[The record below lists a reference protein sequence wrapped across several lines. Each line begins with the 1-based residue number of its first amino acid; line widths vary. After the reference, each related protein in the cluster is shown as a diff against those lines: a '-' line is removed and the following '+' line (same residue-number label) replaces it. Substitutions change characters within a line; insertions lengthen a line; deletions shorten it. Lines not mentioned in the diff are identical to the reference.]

1 MNMLKIKKHICKT
14 LVFALSIFIF
24 FGLINV
30 RAGYTYNSKGEPIYS
45 TEGFT
50 VNNKPIDYNEL
61 GIKGTG
67 APEPVDLFVY
77 TLESKEE
84 TSTRIND
91 LVPQVIYLTDKS
103 YNAVYVF
110 DNDFNKLQEI
120 KSVRFNPHKLYS
132 TNTTAIKTRKADGT
146 GTELIFATSAD
157 IPTEEELNDPN
168 GQYEGKG
175 YIEIELYQPN
185 CTYRKVLSSGQE
197 FIYIC
202 DAGNNQILVL
212 DYNSYDEESQT
223 YEVYQVVTKPTEEL
237 ETSESFVPQRIVVD
251 DPGRMYVIAKEVL
264 EGIMQFSKDGE
275 FARYTGTNEITLSA
289 WEIFWRSFATKAQRA
304 SMKTLYN
311 TEFLSLVYYQD
322 MIYTTSAAIENSN
335 GTFNDKIMIKKIN
348 PSGKD
353 TLRRNGYQVPMG
365 DVKYAK
371 TGTFYE
377 TASAKKPKI
386 SLFVS
391 ITVNSYGGYSVLDK
405 TKGRIF
411 TYDNEGN
418 LLYISGSQGIQDD
431 KISNNPVAIQYLGDN
446 LIVLDKSNS
455 TGRIIKFE
463 PTEIAT
469 LINKAVKLEKKGQLS
484 NIVPAYNVETKTW
497 WVNEV
502 DTKISGEDAQYE
514 IKSNRWFINGQDT
527 GIEVDYGS
535 THYWEEVV
543 KKNANYEYAYVGIG
557 HKYLEESNY
566 KEAMKYFELGKNKV
580 YYSKAYKQY
589 RDGIIKQWFAPVIII
604 LFVLIVGKTIY
615 KHIRNKKLGIK
626 KVEETGVG
634 DE

>member
-1 MNMLKIKKHICKT
+1 MSKIKKHLSKV
-14 LVFALSIFIF
+14 LVFTLSIFVF

-61 GIKGTG
+61 GIIESGT
-67 APEPVDLFVY
+67 PEPVDLFVY
-77 TLESKEE
+77 NIERTGEDD
-84 TSTRIND
+84 STIND
-91 LVPQVIYLTDKS
+91 LVPQVMYLTDKN

-110 DNDFNKLQEI
+110 NTDFEKIQEI
-120 KSVRFNPHKLYS
+120 KKVRFNPNKLYS
-132 TNTTAIKTRKADGT
+132 TNVTSIRTRKADGS
-146 GTELIFATSAD
+146 GTQLMFETTAD
-157 IPTEEELNDPN
+157 IPSDNELNDPD
-168 GQYEGKG
+168 GIYGGKG
-175 YIEIELYQPN
+175 YLELDLYQPN
-185 CTYRKVLSSGQE
+185 CTYRKVLSTGQE

-202 DAGNNQILVL
+202 DSGNNQILVL

-223 YEVYQVVTKPTEEL
+223 YELYQVVTKPTDEL
-237 ETSESFVPQRIVVD
+237 EADASFIPQKIVVD

-275 FARYTGTNEITLSA
+275 FARYTGTNEITLTA
-289 WEIFWRSFATKAQRA
+289 WEIFWRNFASDTQRA

-322 MIYTTSAAIENSN
+322 MIYTTSSAIKNSN

-365 DVKYAK
+365 DVKYAN

-377 TASAKKPKI
+377 SASSSKPKI
-386 SLFVS
+386 STFVG
-391 ITVNSYGGYSVLDK
+391 ITVNSYGTYSVLDK

-418 LLYISGSQGIQDD
+418 LLYISGSQGNQDD
-431 KISNNPVAIQYLGDN
+431 KISNNPVSIQYFGDN
-446 LIVLDKSNS
+446 LLVLDKSNS

-463 PTEIAT
+463 PTEIAG
-469 LINKAVKLEKKGQLS
+469 LINKAVKLEKKGQLT
-484 NIVPAYNVETKTW
+484 NILPQYNSETKSW
-497 WVNEV
+497 WIDEV
-502 DTKISGEDAQYE
+502 DTKISNKDAEYE
-514 IKSNRWFINGQDT
+514 IKNDRWYIDGVDT
-527 GIEVDYGS
+527 GIDVDYGS
-535 THYWEEVV
+535 SHYWEEVV
-543 KKNANYEYAYVGIG
+543 KRNANYEYAYVGIG
-557 HKYLEESNY
+557 HKYLDEDNF

-589 RDGIIKQWFAPVIII
+589 RDGIIKKWFAPVVI
-604 LFVLIVGKTIY
+604 LIVVLVIGKAIF
-615 KHIRNKKLGIK
+615 KHYRNKKLGIK